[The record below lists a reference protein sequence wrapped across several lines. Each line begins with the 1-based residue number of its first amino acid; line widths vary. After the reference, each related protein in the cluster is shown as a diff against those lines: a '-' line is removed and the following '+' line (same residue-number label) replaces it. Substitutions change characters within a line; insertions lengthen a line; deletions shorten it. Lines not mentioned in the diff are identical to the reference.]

1 MPTENKKAEVEKLKK
16 DKDVKRAL
24 EQTAGAKKPTTP
36 KVEPAQK
43 FWLGTYLLLLL
54 GLGAVYFLLR
64 VDFFNLEQYPKYAEY
79 VPLLQRL
86 TVGTMAIVMLLMIS
100 KAVKVYLID
109 SLSDNAARFNL
120 KRVINLLAGIAV
132 FFIILSILFA
142 NWYTAVLSLGLIS
155 LILGFALQTPITSFI
170 GWIYILVKVP
180 YRVGDRIKIG
190 EASGDVI
197 DVGYLD
203 TTLWEFGGQY
213 LSTDHPSGRII
224 KFPNSKVLSSTVYNY
239 SWALFPYI
247 WNEVKF
253 QVGYQSDLQFI
264 ADVMQKTAEEEV
276 GERMMER
283 VRVFRE
289 LLAQTPV
296 DQLEVRERPSV
307 VFRVADNTWIEAI
320 VRYLVKPKNA
330 GRVKTRLIQ
339 KMLEQL
345 NAEPEKVL
353 FPKGDMR

>member
-1 MPTENKKAEVEKLKK
+1 MPTENKKAKVEELKK
-16 DKDVKRAL
+16 DEDVRRAL
-24 EQTAGAKKPTTP
+24 EQTAGGKKPTP
-36 KVEPAQK
+36 KVEAGQK

-54 GLGAVYFLLR
+54 ILGAFYFALR
-64 VDFFNLEQYPKYAEY
+64 FDLFNLGQYPKYAEY
-79 VPLLQRL
+79 LPLFNRL
-86 TVGTMAIVMLLMIS
+86 TVGTMAIVTLLMIG
-100 KAVKVYLID
+100 KGIKVYLID
-109 SLSDNAARFNL
+109 QLSDNVARFNL
-120 KRVINLLAGIAV
+120 KRVVNLLAGIVV
-132 FFIILSILFA
+132 FFIILSVLFA
-142 NWYTAVLSLGLIS
+142 NWYTAVVSFGLIS

-224 KFPNSKVLSSTVYNY
+224 KFPNSNVLNASVYNY

-253 QVGYQSDLQFI
+253 QIAYQSDLQFV
-264 ADVMQKTAEEEV
+264 ADVMQKAAEEEV
-276 GERMMER
+276 GEMMMER
-283 VRVFRE
+283 ISIYRD

-296 DQLEVRERPSV
+296 DRLEVRARPSV

-320 VRYLVKPKNA
+320 VRYLVEPKNA

-339 KMLEQL
+339 KMLDQL
-345 NAEPEKVL
+345 NAEPEKVM
-353 FPKGDMR
+353 FPKGDLR